1 MLYTA
6 FGNTYWS
13 KKFRT
18 DCLFGAAGMET
29 KIIIPLLPLAISK
42 LQWKWI
48 SHEELHSITFHYAL
62 IGRDTILKAKFSLGE
77 MSFFLSMFEQNLYS
91 LLEENKKKSVFIYV
105 LLLLF
110 QIALIAVGKKNNKH
124 CPRQMQHR

>member
-1 MLYTA
+1 
-6 FGNTYWS
+6 
-13 KKFRT
+13 
-18 DCLFGAAGMET
+18 MET

-91 LLEENKKKSVFIYV
+91 LLEENKKKVF
-105 LLLLF
+105 LF
-110 QIALIAVGKKNNKH
+110 MYCCYYFK
-124 CPRQMQHR
+124 